1 MPSTLKQQ
9 EFDRQ
14 LDLSQIRDFR
24 RSGDLEILGK
34 LYEKYMFLVYGV
46 GLKYF
51 KDREKARDLVMQIFE
66 KLTIEAVRQEIV
78 NFRSWLYVVTKNQCL
93 MEIRKQNTEDHRFRA
108 WQEEEKNIMES
119 GFELHPLDE
128 NARLT
133 DALKDCIAQL
143 KVEQKQSIELF
154 YFKKK
159 CYQDIALAMDSEVK
173 TVKSHLQNGKRNLKI
188 CLEAKHVRPS

>member
-1 MPSTLKQQ
+1 MPSSIKQQ

-14 LDLSQIRDFR
+14 LDLTQIREFR
-24 RSGDLEILGK
+24 RSGDLDILGK

-66 KLTIEAVRQEIV
+66 KLTIETVKQEIT
-78 NFRSWLYVVTKNQCL
+78 NFKSWLYVVTKNQCL
-93 MEIRKQNTEDHRFRA
+93 MEIRKQNAEDMRFKA
-108 WQEEEKNIMES
+108 WQVEEKQIMES

-133 DALKDCIAQL
+133 DALKDCIANL
-143 KVEQKQSIELF
+143 KEDQRKSIELF

-159 CYQDIALAMDSEVK
+159 CYQEIASTMDAEIK
-173 TVKSHLQNGKRNLKI
+173 TIKSHLQNGKRNLKI
-188 CLEAKHVRPS
+188 CLEAKHVRPN

>member
-1 MPSTLKQQ
+1 MPSSLKQQ

-34 LYEKYMFLVYGV
+34 LYEKYMFLVYGL

-66 KLTIEAVRQEIV
+66 KLTIEVIKQEII
-78 NFRSWLYVVTKNQCL
+78 NFRSWLYVVAKNQCL
-93 MEIRKQNTEDHRFRA
+93 MEIRKQNAEDQRFKA

-143 KVEQKQSIELF
+143 KDEQKNSIELF

-159 CYQDIALAMDSEVK
+159 CYQEIALTLDLEVK

-188 CLEAKHVRPS
+188 CLEAKHVRLS